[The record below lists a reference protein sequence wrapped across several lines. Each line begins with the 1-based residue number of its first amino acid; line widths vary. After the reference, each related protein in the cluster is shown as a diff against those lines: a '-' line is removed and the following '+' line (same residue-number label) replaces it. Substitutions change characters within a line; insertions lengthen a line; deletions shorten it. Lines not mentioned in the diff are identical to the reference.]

1 MTPEVHL
8 SLYWTKGTLFSVW
21 NCNPKHYILWIFV
34 LLLLYTLDLFT
45 GLKRSPSLAGH
56 LRAAQMADTMFLHSA
71 LVIQLRES
79 RFLFRRHSSPEYHL
93 RVKYAARASFEVCFC
108 WLEGRLVFFFFFFF
122 SFLFGRSCFKLE
134 MVEVLFI
141 DALSPMVSLPDSRD
155 SEAVL
160 LWADIS
166 GSLKT
171 LRNLVQDMEL
181 LVAYVSILQTK
192 TCS

>member
-1 MTPEVHL
+1 M
-8 SLYWTKGTLFSVW
+8 
-21 NCNPKHYILWIFV
+21 
-34 LLLLYTLDLFT
+34 
-45 GLKRSPSLAGH
+45 
-56 LRAAQMADTMFLHSA
+56 
-71 LVIQLRES
+71 
-79 RFLFRRHSSPEYHL
+79 
-93 RVKYAARASFEVCFC
+93 KYAARASFEVCFC
-108 WLEGRLVFFFFFFF
+108 WLEGRLVFFF
-122 SFLFGRSCFKLE
+122 SFLFGRSCVKLE

-160 LWADIS
+160 VWADIS
-166 GSLKT
+166 ESLKT